1 METRKNIFWINAA
14 RAICIIAVYFVHCQN
29 YYGYGLEA
37 TKYILPFYV
46 NGFFFVSGYLFFRK
60 QLGSAL
66 VDEPLRRYVAGGGR
80 TLLANVLFRIV
91 IPTLIFSMIE
101 FLPSYVLRG
110 KPFDSAIFL
119 YKTFGGGTYW
129 FTSALAVAQSLLLL
143 LLLTRRRAMA
153 FYVGCG
159 SLLALLGY
167 FLISG
172 GVAIFPEFPA
182 FPWQYQHGLYAIL
195 FMVAGGAYWT
205 LEETI
210 DKNSDKLSLLCF
222 IALYA
227 LLLGVRPKS
236 FHVLISML
244 SLDIDGVAL
253 SLLSVFILVG
263 LCKMMRR
270 AKILDYIGQN
280 TIGLYFMSG
289 ALPIVF
295 SMLAGRFGAPNLFGL
310 IAIFV
315 GSLATAVAAVYLMNR
330 YIPFIFDLRKL
341 WNRQKQTLR

>member
-1 METRKNIFWINAA
+1 METKKNIFWINAA
-14 RAICIIAVYFVHCQN
+14 RAICIISVYFVHCQN
-29 YYGYGLEA
+29 YYGYATEA

-60 QLGSAL
+60 QLGAAL
-66 VDEPLRRYVAGGGR
+66 IGEPLRRYVAGGGK
-80 TLLANVLFRIV
+80 TLLANVLYRIV
-91 IPTLIFSMIE
+91 VPTLIFSMIE
-101 FLPSYVLRG
+101 FLPSYVMRG
-110 KPFDSAIFL
+110 KPYDFTIFL

-129 FTSALAVAQSLLLL
+129 FTSALAVAQLLLFL

-153 FYVGCG
+153 FYVGAG

-172 GVAIFPEFPA
+172 GISIFPEFPA

-205 LEETI
+205 FEESI
-210 DKNSDKLSLLCF
+210 DKNADKLAMLCF
-222 IALYA
+222 IAVYVA
-227 LLLGVRPKS
+227 LLGVRPDS

-263 LCKMMRR
+263 LCKMMKRVR
-270 AKILDYIGQN
+270 IIDYIGQN

-295 SMLAGRFGAPNLFGL
+295 SMLAGRFGAPSLPGL
-310 IAIFV
+310 LLIFL
-315 GSLATAVAAVYLMNR
+315 GSLATALAAVCLMNR
-330 YIPFIFDLRKL
+330 YIPFVFDLRKL
-341 WNRQKQTLR
+341 RKK